1 MKNRKKKP
9 GQFFEFLRVLLRSA
23 NFLSHKSQFFINKVT
38 AVKNGRKN
46 DEFRK
51 TGISLN
57 ETEFDVPNE
66 YLQEKIEAPN
76 LMQRGQ
82 RKFYVFENV
91 M

>member
-1 MKNRKKKP
+1 MQKKSAKE
-9 GQFFEFLRVLLRSA
+9 GEHWKISHGSEFLYALIVKESPLIVKYYGPT
-23 NFLSHKSQFFINKVT
+23 KSGKFH
-38 AVKNGRKN
+38 
-46 DEFRK
+46 
-51 TGISLN
+51 SLN

-76 LMQRGQ
+76 LVQRGQ